1 MAIALFIG
9 AGINCRADSGLNEQ
23 FFNPPDAAK
32 PWCYWYWL
40 DGDIS
45 KEGITKDLENMA
57 EVGIARAMI
66 GNVTLSKGT
75 NNPVDMLSPE
85 WVEAT
90 HHAFK
95 SKKRMKRH

>member
-1 MAIALFIG
+1 MRNKYYIAAMLIGSILFSVTS
-9 AGINCRADSGLNEQ
+9 ADTLSSTFQQPSE
-23 FFNPPDAAK
+23 ATK

-66 GNVTLSKGT
+66 GNVTLST
-75 NNPVDMLSPE
+75 QP
-85 WVEAT
+85 
-90 HHAFK
+90 
-95 SKKRMKRH
+95 